1 MSKEMPV
8 ILGEQSVSLLI
19 NYLDISNL
27 LYNKLIHLQ
36 DEGGDDIKIG
46 DIWNRMTE
54 SEQSELLL
62 AIRKFTGKSDDDED
76 SIWGIDDLNS

>member
-19 NYLDISNL
+19 NYLGISNL
-27 LYNKLIHLQ
+27 LYNKLIRLQ
-36 DEGGDDIKIG
+36 DESGDDVKIG

-62 AIRKFTGKSDDDED
+62 AIRKFTGKSDDED